1 MNRRGWVDRLAGA
14 ADLQGEALPGQSVV
28 ELLGDGRVLVE
39 RHCGVTEYGR
49 ERIQVRMKY
58 GSLCIQ
64 GCGLELAS
72 MSSEQLVITGRIDGV
87 HLIRR
92 R

>member
-1 MNRRGWVDRLAGA
+1 MNRRGWANRLTDV

-28 ELLGDGRVLVE
+28 ELLGGSRVLVE

-58 GSLCIQ
+58 GCLCVQ
-64 GCGLELAS
+64 GCGLELAR
-72 MSSEQLVITGRIDGV
+72 MSAEQLIITGRIDGIEI
-87 HLIRR
+87 IRR
-92 R
+92 